1 MKVLV
6 DTPVWSLAF
15 RKQPKTEADERTIKE
30 LIELIRES
38 RVVMIGPIRQ
48 EILSGISDEGK
59 FETLRKRL
67 RAFDDEELTPEH
79 FELAATLSNQCRRQ
93 GIQGSH
99 TDFLL
104 CAVSVKN
111 DCPIFT
117 LDKDFDRYRE
127 HVGIELHH
135 ERDRAG

>member
-6 DTPVWSLAF
+6 DTPVWSLAL
-15 RKQPKTEADERTIKE
+15 RKQPKTEADERTVKE
-30 LIELIRES
+30 LGELIRES

-48 EILSGISDEGK
+48 EILSGLSDEGK
-59 FETLRKRL
+59 FETLREKL
-67 RAFDDEELTPEH
+67 RAFGDEMLTTEH
-79 FELAATLSNQCRRQ
+79 FEVAATFSNRCRRQ

-104 CAVSVKN
+104 CAVSVKG
-111 DCPIFT
+111 DYSIFT

-127 HVGIELHH
+127 HLGIRLHH
-135 ERDRAG
+135 ERGGQE

>member
-6 DTPVWSLAF
+6 DTPVWSLAL
-15 RKQPKTEADERTIKE
+15 RKQSKTEADERAVKE
-30 LIELIRES
+30 LTELVRES

-59 FETLRKRL
+59 FETLRQKL
-67 RAFDDEELTPEH
+67 RAFDDEVLTTEH
-79 FELAATLSNQCRRQ
+79 FELAASLSNRCRRQ

-104 CAVSVKN
+104 CAVSVRGN
-111 DCPIFT
+111 YPIFT
-117 LDKDFDRYRE
+117 LDKDFDRYRGY
-127 HVGIELHH
+127 VGIELYQ
-135 ERDRAG
+135 ERNGAE

>member
-6 DTPVWSLAF
+6 DTPVWSLAL
-15 RKQPKTEADERTIKE
+15 RKQSKTEADERAVKE
-30 LIELIRES
+30 LTELVRES

-59 FETLRKRL
+59 FETLRQKL
-67 RAFDDEELTPEH
+67 RAFDGEVLTTEH
-79 FELAATLSNQCRRQ
+79 FELAASLSNRCRRQ

-104 CAVSVKN
+104 CAVSVKGN
-111 DCPIFT
+111 HPIFT
-117 LDKDFDRYRE
+117 LDKDFDRYRGY
-127 HVGIELHH
+127 VGIELYQ
-135 ERDRAG
+135 ERNGAE

>member
-6 DTPVWSLAF
+6 DTPVWSLAL
-15 RKQPKTEADERTIKE
+15 RKQPKTEADERVVKE
-30 LIELIRES
+30 LAELVRES
-38 RVVMIGPIRQ
+38 RVVLIGPIRQ

-59 FETLRKRL
+59 FETLRQKL
-67 RAFDDEELTPEH
+67 QAFDDEALTAEH
-79 FELAATLSNQCRRQ
+79 FELAASFSNRCRRQ

-104 CAVSVKN
+104 CAVSVKG

-127 HVGIELHH
+127 HTGMELHH
-135 ERDRAG
+135 ERDKAR

>member
-6 DTPVWSLAF
+6 DTPVWSLAL
-15 RKQPKTEADERTIKE
+15 RKQSKTQADERAVKE
-30 LIELIRES
+30 LTELVRES

-59 FETLRKRL
+59 FETLRQKL
-67 RAFDDEELTPEH
+67 RAFDDEVLTTEH
-79 FELAATLSNQCRRQ
+79 FELAASLSNRCRRQ

-104 CAVSVKN
+104 CAVSVKGN
-111 DCPIFT
+111 YPLFT

-127 HVGIELHH
+127 YVGIELYQ
-135 ERDRAG
+135 ERNGAE